1 MNRYLQI
8 LILCALTASVG
19 NTLASAP
26 PERTPAGTPGGDF
39 ATAQQL
45 AMDIRQMLEPKL
57 RRLFPPSPV
66 IEDLQPVP
74 AAWPVTPTETPDQ
87 IRGVVLTAGFIDF
100 ANRITHAWAIDKME
114 PGYLDR
120 YLGLLSRQTDGTDLP
135 PLPDGA
141 NEAYWTEQIRNA
153 QLSAFNQIVGMV
165 VSVNLAHHHLGQ
177 HEKHADKLH
186 AAPSGHLPLASVLSK
201 GEWLK
206 AMRTATQ
213 HALDAGLGMTGYIA
227 FCEAIDGMPTRPT
240 WTEYFLPRD
249 MKASKVRS
257 ELRILEAKFFSGRS
271 IKDS

>member
-8 LILCALTASVG
+8 LILCALAASAQ
-19 NTLASAP
+19 NTIASAP
-26 PERTPAGTPGGDF
+26 PERASAGTRGGDF
-39 ATAQQL
+39 ATAQEL
-45 AMDIRQMLEPKL
+45 AVDIREMLEPKL

-66 IEDLQPVP
+66 IEDLQAVP
-74 AAWPVTPTETPDQ
+74 AARPVAPTETPDQ
-87 IRGVVLTAGFIDF
+87 IRGVVLTAGFIEF
-100 ANRITHAWAIDKME
+100 ANRVTHAWAIDKVE

-120 YLGLLSRQTDGTDLP
+120 YLALLSRQTDGADLP

-141 NEAYWTEQIRNA
+141 NAAYWTEQIRNA

-177 HEKHADKLH
+177 YEKHASKLH
-186 AAPSGHLPLASVLSK
+186 AAGGGQLPLASVLSK

-206 AMRTATQ
+206 AMRTGTQ
-213 HALDAGLGMTGYIA
+213 HSLDAGLGMTGYIA
-227 FCEAIDGMPTRPT
+227 FCEAIDGMETRPT

-249 MKASKVRS
+249 MKASKIRS